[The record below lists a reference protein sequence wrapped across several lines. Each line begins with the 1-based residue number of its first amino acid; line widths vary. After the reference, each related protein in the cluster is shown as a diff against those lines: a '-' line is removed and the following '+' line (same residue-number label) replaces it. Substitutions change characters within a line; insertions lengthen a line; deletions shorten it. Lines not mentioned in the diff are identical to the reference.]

1 MLKNEKKFLTCSKI
15 LQMKYLSDFLSLF
28 VKNVKKSM
36 SSD

>member
-1 MLKNEKKFLTCSKI
+1 MKKKINLFKNTSEEVF
-15 LQMKYLSDFLSLF
+15 QWVFSLF